1 MNWRLMLGATAL
13 AALAVWISCRRFAHP
28 VSPFS
33 VYYVAWFSSLALYGA
48 GWIAYTPVRAS
59 TWMLIAVSLA
69 AFGVGWWI
77 PYLAWDSRNLG
88 SIDDLRR
95 GISEEKLYLAIR
107 VCFVLGAIGLAVFLH
122 SVQASLG
129 LAAYIEAPHEIRQA
143 MSAGGEVSEG
153 IKPFNWLNVSNVV
166 LASLYLFALRG
177 RKRRQVWIML
187 GFSLAAVL
195 LMEDRTRFFYAT
207 LWTGFI
213 LSYSMKLQVRK
224 ILAGLAI
231 FSAVLL
237 AQFIAVA
244 AWLGKVAENSPVL
257 MDSAH
262 AGNTMLA
269 LLPPYMYATS
279 SFPALQAYLDQAP
292 RATHGA
298 MTFYPV
304 FKLLNL
310 VDPTM
315 EPPAIVAEFVSIPF
329 EANTFTW
336 LHQFYT
342 DFGFAGVLIGPLLAG
357 LLASAM
363 YFHMLRTRSF
373 YSTYAT
379 ALFCFCLS
387 LSIMVNHLTQGP
399 AWFFL
404 AIGLAIAVYVRT
416 PEKRLIAMEGEAV

>member
-1 MNWRLMLGATAL
+1 MNWPLTLGASAL
-13 AALAVWISCRRFAHP
+13 AALAVWTSNRCFAHL

-33 VYYVAWFSSLALYGA
+33 VYYGAWFASLALYGA

-59 TWMLIAVSLA
+59 TWMLIALSLV
-69 AFGVGWWI
+69 AFGTGWSI
-77 PYLAWDSRNLG
+77 PYLAWDARCVRGSVELG
-88 SIDDLRR
+88 R
-95 GISEEKLYLAIR
+95 GISEARLYRAIR
-107 VCFVLGAIGLAVFLH
+107 FCFVLGAIGLATFLYSVH
-122 SVQASLG
+122 STLG
-129 LAAYIEAPHEIRQA
+129 LAAYVEAPHEIRQA
-143 MSAGGEVSEG
+143 MAAGGEVSEG

-166 LASLYLFALRG
+166 LASLYLFALGG
-177 RKRRQVWIML
+177 RRRLKVWSML
-187 GFSLAAVL
+187 GFSVAAVL

-207 LWTGFI
+207 LWAGFM
-213 LSYSMKLQVRK
+213 LSYSMKLQMKK
-224 ILAGLAI
+224 IIAGLGIVAAI
-231 FSAVLL
+231 LL

-257 MDSAH
+257 MESAH
-262 AGNTMLA
+262 AGSATLA

-279 SFPALQAYLDQAP
+279 SFPALQAYLDSAP

-304 FKLLNL
+304 FKLLKL
-310 VDPTM
+310 VDPTL
-315 EPPAIVAEFVSIPF
+315 ESPAIVADFVSIPF

-342 DFGFAGVLIGPLLAG
+342 DFGVAGVLMGPLLVG
-357 LLASAM
+357 LLASAL
-363 YFHMLRTRSF
+363 YFHMLRTRNF

-379 ALFCFCLS
+379 ALLCFCLT

-404 AIGLAIAVYVRT
+404 ASGAVIAFYIRAPRT
-416 PEKRLIAMEGEAV
+416 AMAAAEGEAG

>member
-1 MNWRLMLGATAL
+1 
-13 AALAVWISCRRFAHP
+13 V
-28 VSPFS
+28 
-33 VYYVAWFSSLALYGA
+33 
-48 GWIAYTPVRAS
+48 
-59 TWMLIAVSLA
+59 
-69 AFGVGWWI
+69 
-77 PYLAWDSRNLG
+77 
-88 SIDDLRR
+88 
-95 GISEEKLYLAIR
+95 
-107 VCFVLGAIGLAVFLH
+107 
-122 SVQASLG
+122 
-129 LAAYIEAPHEIRQA
+129 
-143 MSAGGEVSEG
+143 
-153 IKPFNWLNVSNVV
+153 
-166 LASLYLFALRG
+166 
-177 RKRRQVWIML
+177 L
-187 GFSLAAVL
+187 GFSIAAVL

-207 LWTGFI
+207 LWSGFL
-213 LSYSMKLQVRK
+213 LSYAVKLPARK

-231 FSAVLL
+231 FSAILL

-244 AWLGKVAENSPVL
+244 SWLGKVAENSPVL
-257 MDSAH
+257 MEAAH
-262 AGNTMLA
+262 ASDATMA

-279 SFPALQAYLDQAP
+279 SFPALQAYMDQAP

-310 VDPTM
+310 VDPTL

-342 DFGFAGVLIGPLLAG
+342 DFGPAGVLLGPLLAG
-357 LLASAM
+357 LLASAT

-379 ALFCFCLS
+379 ALFCFCLT

-404 AIGLAIAVYVRT
+404 AIGAVIAMYVRAPRKGLT
-416 PEKRLIAMEGEAV
+416 ATEGLAG